1 MRQECDRLLA
11 VANDWH
17 HFWQIV
23 RQYLSKQ
30 VLPYNYETTPFSN
43 CKKNSGKVNI
53 MEPTIEFFDG
63 IHEKLSDVSL
73 RKYRDTG
80 DKIVLMKF
88 QMLRCLE
95 QFKSFTKSS
104 SNVVHLKDEEGDIT
118 ITPSATRLLF
128 GGPEGDD
135 IKGVEVEFE
144 IHQSDHLE
152 RFMRFMDRYA
162 QANNM
167 AYGT

>member
-1 MRQECDRLLA
+1 M
-11 VANDWH
+11 
-17 HFWQIV
+17 
-23 RQYLSKQ
+23 YLCNNAFLS
-30 VLPYNYETTPFSN
+30 Y
-43 CKKNSGKVNI
+43 NSGREAVLFNELPEKSSQKVDV
-53 MEPTIEFFDG
+53 MKPTIEFFDG
-63 IHEKLSDVSL
+63 IAEELSDVSL

-88 QMLRCLE
+88 QMLRCLDR
-95 QFKSFTKSS
+95 FKSFTKSS
-104 SNVVHLKDEEGDIT
+104 SNIIHLKDEEGDIT
-118 ITPSATRLLF
+118 IAPSATRILF

-167 AYGT
+167 AYGS

>member
-1 MRQECDRLLA
+1 M
-11 VANDWH
+11 
-17 HFWQIV
+17 
-23 RQYLSKQ
+23 K
-30 VLPYNYETTPFSN
+30 
-43 CKKNSGKVNI
+43 
-53 MEPTIEFFDG
+53 PTIEFFDG
-63 IHEKLSDVSL
+63 IAEELSDVSL

-88 QMLRCLE
+88 QMLRCLDR
-95 QFKSFTKSS
+95 FKSFTKSS
-104 SNVVHLKDEEGDIT
+104 SNIIHLKDEEGDIT
-118 ITPSATRLLF
+118 IAPSATRILF

-167 AYGT
+167 AYGS